1 MFGDEHPCVLTHFW
15 DGIACSVCLN
25 ISKMMD
31 APRNPIWRGKIIG
44 FWDSKWDN
52 QKHVFIQCEAPK
64 IAKLVYN
71 SNKVVITIVTGA
83 YKPTYILGPHIVA
96 NFRSDLHN
104 QNIPLYQ
111 FSTPNAADRA
121 GSIKCPTRGLF
132 PCCIESVSMLTNQ
145 LPTVMIVQD
154 MFEVTAPLELPHCC
168 HFHTWA
174 WCYVAYMGWGGHV
187 NVHVK
192 CIRCRCYVA
201 YMGWGGHVHVH
212 VKCIR
217 CRCYVAYMGWVGAC

>member
-1 MFGDEHPCVLTHFW
+1 
-15 DGIACSVCLN
+15 
-25 ISKMMD
+25 MD

-111 FSTPNAADRA
+111 FSTPNATDRA

-174 WCYVAYMGWGGHV
+174 WCYVAYMGWGGGMLTF
-187 NVHVK
+187 
-192 CIRCRCYVA
+192 RWSA
-201 YMGWGGHVHVH
+201 YGVDATLHTWGGEGGMLTF
-212 VKCIR
+212 R
-217 CRCYVAYMGWVGAC
+217 WSAYGVLATLHTWGGGAC